1 MRGLD
6 GIRFVTGSLM
16 EAADLGQFD
25 YIDCCGVLHHLPDPA
40 AGFRALLAALAP
52 GGGMGFMVYAPYGR
66 SGVYPLQ
73 EAFGALLAG
82 QPPEARLKAARKLVA
97 GLPEGHPFRCNPNLG
112 DHKDSDAGF
121 YDLLLHSQDRAFDV
135 AALIGMLEETGW
147 ALSGFA
153 MPALYDLGRI
163 TEVPGHLGPVER
175 MALAEKL
182 TGTIKT
188 HVGYAVRATEA
199 RGPARG
205 GKPGLVPHLKGVRA
219 ADLARAVAQGK
230 RPVLRANGSRRG
242 PTCRARQQSSLPPW
256 TGGGPSRRSGG
267 RPARMPS
274 RSARSG
280 GRWSAASGRMAC
292 CFIRTSC
299 GAAAQKL
306 GTGAC
311 DDPCREILEPDAAGD
326 GIGLRRAGAGAGAG
340 GRGARHHQPGIG
352 QPDFPTPPHI
362 VEAGVKALRDGHHGY
377 TPANGLPALREAV
390 AADLHARHGTR
401 STPVAWWWCRAAS
414 PPCSLPG

>member
-1 MRGLD
+1 MSDVRAQYEAYPYPERDPGDERKRLITGSPSHVLEIDHFVFEGTRDWARPLRVLVAGGGTGDALIQMAQQMHDAGRAAEITYLDVSSAARKVAEARARVRGLE

-97 GLPEGHPFRCNPNLG
+97 GLPEGHPFRGNPNLG

-135 AALIGMLEETGW
+135 GALIGVLEETGW

-188 HVGYAVRATEA
+188 HVGYAVRGAEA

-219 ADLARAVAQGK
+219 AELAQAVAQGK
-230 RPVLRANGSRRG
+230 RPVLRANGLEARPELPRKAAKLIAAVDGRRTLSEIGRQTDTDPIALGALWGPVERMLGQYGLLLYSNILRRG
-242 PTCRARQQSSLPPW
+242 
-256 TGGGPSRRSGG
+256 
-267 RPARMPS
+267 
-274 RSARSG
+274 
-280 GRWSAASGRMAC
+280 
-292 CFIRTSC
+292 
-299 GAAAQKL
+299 
-306 GTGAC
+306 
-311 DDPCREILEPDAAGD
+311 
-326 GIGLRRAGAGAGAG
+326 
-340 GRGARHHQPGIG
+340 
-352 QPDFPTPPHI
+352 
-362 VEAGVKALRDGHHGY
+362 
-377 TPANGLPALREAV
+377 
-390 AADLHARHGTR
+390 
-401 STPVAWWWCRAAS
+401 
-414 PPCSLPG
+414 

>member
-1 MRGLD
+1 MSDVRAQYEAYPYPERDPEDERKRLITGSPSHVLEIDHFVFEGARDWSRPLRVLVAGGGTGDALIQVAQQMHDAGRAAEITYLDLSEAARKVAEARARVRGLD

-97 GLPEGHPFRCNPNLG
+97 GLPEGHPFRGNPNLG

-135 AALIGMLEETGW
+135 GALIGMLEETGW

-163 TEVPGHLGPVER
+163 AEVPDHLGPVER

-230 RPVLRANGSRRG
+230 RAVLRANGIEARPDLPHKAAKLIAAVDGLRTLSEIGRQSGMDAIAFGALWGPVERMLGQYGLLLYSNILRRG
-242 PTCRARQQSSLPPW
+242 
-256 TGGGPSRRSGG
+256 
-267 RPARMPS
+267 
-274 RSARSG
+274 
-280 GRWSAASGRMAC
+280 
-292 CFIRTSC
+292 
-299 GAAAQKL
+299 
-306 GTGAC
+306 
-311 DDPCREILEPDAAGD
+311 
-326 GIGLRRAGAGAGAG
+326 
-340 GRGARHHQPGIG
+340 
-352 QPDFPTPPHI
+352 
-362 VEAGVKALRDGHHGY
+362 
-377 TPANGLPALREAV
+377 
-390 AADLHARHGTR
+390 
-401 STPVAWWWCRAAS
+401 
-414 PPCSLPG
+414 